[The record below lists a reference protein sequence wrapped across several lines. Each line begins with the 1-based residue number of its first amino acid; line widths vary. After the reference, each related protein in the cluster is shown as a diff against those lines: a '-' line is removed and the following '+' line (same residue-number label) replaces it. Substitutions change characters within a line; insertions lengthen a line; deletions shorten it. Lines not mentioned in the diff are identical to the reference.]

1 MDIRIMIQFYLIMT
15 VKCQD
20 CNLLL
25 DFPIAVPEL
34 ICEVSLLSIKHTS
47 VCVHTLLIHLWVM
60 ILLYMLN
67 AYSMSI
73 FYANCIHSH
82 IVLFSFNLYELILD
96 IWLHLTL
103 ITLLFVL
110 DTLAFQQLEIDYVI
124 GESHKELLPNSSGP
138 AAILRIFGV
147 TRDGNVSS

>member
-1 MDIRIMIQFYLIMT
+1 MRIQCQFSMLI
-15 VKCQD
+15 
-20 CNLLL
+20 
-25 DFPIAVPEL
+25 
-34 ICEVSLLSIKHTS
+34 
-47 VCVHTLLIHLWVM
+47 
-60 ILLYMLN
+60 
-67 AYSMSI
+67 AY
-73 FYANCIHSH
+73 

-103 ITLLFVL
+103 ITPLFVL
-110 DTLAFQQLEIDYVI
+110 YTQAFQQLEIDYVI